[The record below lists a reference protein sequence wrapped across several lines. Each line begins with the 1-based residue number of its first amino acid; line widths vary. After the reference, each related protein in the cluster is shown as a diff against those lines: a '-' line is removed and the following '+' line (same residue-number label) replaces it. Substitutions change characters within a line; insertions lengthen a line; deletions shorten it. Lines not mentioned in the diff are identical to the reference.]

1 MKISDLFG
9 PVGSREVKS
18 FLGCSSYFDKVKEE
32 RIEMELGD
40 CMAGQVLVFGVCQ
53 HAWYIDITC
62 VEFPLVACVGG
73 ITT

>member
-32 RIEMELGD
+32 RIEMELYFSFD
-40 CMAGQVLVFGVCQ
+40 V
-53 HAWYIDITC
+53 WTC
-62 VEFPLVACVGG
+62 GFEKRESRELLALSLREKRAK
-73 ITT
+73 